1 MLDKSRGREYAITD
15 NRRDRGGSGMKD
27 NPVVKALLYAVS
39 GSLIVF
45 YLYVIYLGTDP
56 QVSDEYRAYYID
68 QTIPEWP
75 Y

>member
-1 MLDKSRGREYAITD
+1 MLDKTRGREDAITH
-15 NRRDRGGSGMKD
+15 NPRDRGGSGMKD

>member
-1 MLDKSRGREYAITD
+1 
-15 NRRDRGGSGMKD
+15 MKD

-56 QVSDEYRAYYID
+56 QVSDEYRAYYIEH
-68 QTIPEWP
+68 TISQWP

>member
-1 MLDKSRGREYAITD
+1 MLDQTRGTEHASTPP
-15 NRRDRGGSGMKD
+15 RRARGGSGMKD